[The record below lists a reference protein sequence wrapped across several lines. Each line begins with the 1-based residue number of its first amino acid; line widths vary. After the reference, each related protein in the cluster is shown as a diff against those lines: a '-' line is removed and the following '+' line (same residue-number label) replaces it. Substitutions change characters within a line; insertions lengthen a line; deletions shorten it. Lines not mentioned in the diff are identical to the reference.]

1 MIIITTYYIY
11 LYANPYYILMYTFID
26 FFLIGIYLSIFQ
38 IELFT
43 AFLWLIECSVIFVFL
58 LLLFYL
64 NIKGSYRYTIKNY
77 RLLQIL
83 VFVLYVLLLTKS
95 FVLNTYVGVDISLYG
110 YIENY
115 YEALNTFIQND
126 LFVFYVSYYS
136 INSIEFILVGFLLLV
151 GSVICVN
158 LYQMNK
164 SIRADNYSN
173 FLTIFNF
180 FSDFSSFFFL
190 RKQNLVLQGNF
201 KAALKVF
208 KKK

>member
-1 MIIITTYYIY
+1 
-11 LYANPYYILMYTFID
+11 MYTFID